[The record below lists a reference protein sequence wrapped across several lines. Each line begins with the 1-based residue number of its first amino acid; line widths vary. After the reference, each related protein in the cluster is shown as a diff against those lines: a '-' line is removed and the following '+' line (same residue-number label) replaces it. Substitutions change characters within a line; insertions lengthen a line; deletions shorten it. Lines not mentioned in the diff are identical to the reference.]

1 MLNMQLW
8 KQNIYFTLEKNLENI
23 KKQKKENEDN
33 ENTSIYKEKEL
44 EILDIEEK
52 ELRGKLKYLEI
63 SSYFNKEESF
73 DILSYAV
80 SQIEGKKYSWREQ
93 NICFWY
99 LYNGFPTKEEC
110 TMAYLVEE
118 GLEEIAQ
125 LEIQS
130 KFPFETKETSEEQK
144 LQSAQNYRELS
155 TTPSDSY
162 IQLAFYEKDSSPNIR
177 YRDLDLNGPLNPF
190 GGICSDRTNSNICDK
205 NYSYLPALMDRIE
218 QYKIGKILRPYVLLE
233 TTEKEI
239 YHLIDKFV
247 AEYKDNQS
255 KGSENPKK
263 VK

>member
-8 KQNIYFTLEKNLENI
+8 KQSIYFVLENDLLYI
-23 KKQKKENEDN
+23 RDKKEKIKSMSYI
-33 ENTSIYKEKEL
+33 SINKEL
-44 EILDIEEK
+44 ELKKLSIEESN
-52 ELRGKLKYLEI
+52 LKNCLDYIEE

-73 DILSYAV
+73 NILAYAV
-80 SQIEGKKYSWREQ
+80 SQIEVKKYSWREQ

-125 LEIQS
+125 LEIQLR
-130 KFPFETKETSEEQK
+130 FPFGTKETSEEQK
-144 LQSAQNYRELS
+144 LQSAQTYRELS
-155 TTPSDSY
+155 TTPSDSC

-177 YRDLDLNGPLNPF
+177 YRDLDLNGPLDPF
-190 GGICSDRTNSNICDK
+190 GGIRSDRTSSNICDK

-218 QYKIGKILRPYVLLE
+218 QYKIRNFQMYDGSIE
-233 TTEKEI
+233 TTEEEI